1 MVIVHHTIDQKKKE
15 IYVELKGIFDSDNTY
30 FIEKYE
36 GEWPSD
42 AQVEN
47 LLQTSFIRWVVLFRR
62 FNAQYVEKLYQR
74 KQLGFRHVD

>member
-74 KQLGFRHVD
+74 KQLGFRHAD